1 MSQEPKIRTM
11 LPSWL
16 LHQHGP
22 LKAPSPSTL
31 LTTALVLA
39 GAYILGQALYL
50 ATMHPLAAIPGPR
63 LCAITRIPY
72 WYYSLRGRDV
82 QWMHSLHQRYGPQI
96 RYSPS
101 DVSHTAAVAWT
112 EVYDVRK
119 GLGENPKTP
128 DFNLQPANGREIP
141 HAVEVTNGGA
151 LTRLG
156 YRSAGF
162 TDG

>member
-1 MSQEPKIRTM
+1 MSQEPKAGTM

-22 LKAPSPSTL
+22 LEAPSPSTL
-31 LTTALVLA
+31 LMTALVLA

-50 ATMHPLAAIPGPR
+50 AILHPLAAIPGPR

-72 WYYSLRGRDV
+72 WYHSFQGRDV
-82 QWMHSLHQRYGPQI
+82 QWVNSLHQRYGPQI

-101 DVSHTAAVAWT
+101 DVSHTAAAAWT
-112 EVYDVRK
+112 EIYDARK
-119 GLGENPKTP
+119 GLGENPKTT
-128 DFNLQPANGREIP
+128 DFNLQPVNGRELP
-141 HAVEVTNGGA
+141 YTEEVINGGV
-151 LTRLG
+151 LTRPG
-156 YRSAGF
+156 HRSAGF